1 MARKKT
7 PTDAVSNPF
16 DKINDL
22 LGSINPDGGML
33 DVNPIAKIDEW
44 LSTGIYILNAVLSGS
59 LKGGLPNR
67 RSLVFA
73 GEEGTAKT
81 YFAMAIVREAIKN
94 GYHPIYCDTEGAI
107 DVDFVKRLGV
117 DPSKVR
123 LEIVNTV
130 EQFSHMAAQITK
142 MYDEAAKKKES
153 MPKIMIVLDSLG
165 NLTSIKER
173 DDTTEGVNKRDMTK
187 QQAIRKLFR
196 VNGIQFAKYG
206 IPFVVIAHTYDSM
219 SMFSPKE
226 ISGGGGVKYNASIIL
241 SLGKGVL
248 KDEDAKK
255 EANKKGIEP
264 SRLGVTIFVNP
275 YKQRFARP
283 IKVQVHIPYY
293 KPPNPYVGLEKFVD
307 WEHCGIVRGKCLTE
321 KEMLKLTNSE
331 QKKCHEFKIPLL
343 NGVGYDD
350 QGTKITSETRYAFP
364 KETSRTLVVRHL
376 NGEIPVAE
384 LFSPKVFTEK
394 VLDIMDEKIIKPL
407 FQLPDLYSL
416 EEEQK
421 DLAEI
426 LEMGDDIIDERENK
440 RGKTRQKK
448 DKD

>member
-1 MARKKT
+1 
-7 PTDAVSNPF
+7 
-16 DKINDL
+16 
-22 LGSINPDGGML
+22 
-33 DVNPIAKIDEW
+33 
-44 LSTGIYILNAVLSGS
+44 
-59 LKGGLPNR
+59 
-67 RSLVFA
+67 
-73 GEEGTAKT
+73 
-81 YFAMAIVREAIKN
+81 
-94 GYHPIYCDTEGAI
+94 
-107 DVDFVKRLGV
+107 
-117 DPSKVR
+117 
-123 LEIVNTV
+123 
-130 EQFSHMAAQITK
+130 
-142 MYDEAAKKKES
+142 
-153 MPKIMIVLDSLG
+153 
-165 NLTSIKER
+165 
-173 DDTTEGVNKRDMTK
+173 MTK

-206 IPFVVIAHTYDSM
+206 IPFVVVAHTYDSM

-255 EANKKGIEP
+255 EANKKGLDP

-293 KPPNPYVGLEKFVD
+293 KPPNPFVGLEKFVD

-321 KEMLKLTNSE
+321 KEMLKLTPAE
-331 QKKCHEFKIPLL
+331 QRKCHEFKVPLVDKDGIPTCKMEDS
-343 NGVGYDD
+343 GK
-350 QGTKITSETRYAFP
+350 KIIDETVYAFP
-364 KETSRTLVVRHL
+364 KETARTLVVRHL

-384 LFSPKVFTEK
+384 LFSEKVFTEK
-394 VLDIMDEKIIKPL
+394 VLDTMDEKIIKPL

-426 LEMGDDIIDERENK
+426 LEMGDAIIDERENK